1 MRRVHAILSSQ
12 ELSAHFFPLRLS
24 TLKIA
29 LFDHYPLFFW
39 SRLLESKTNE
49 KVKIT

>member
-1 MRRVHAILSSQ
+1 MLYQVKNCQLI
-12 ELSAHFFPLRLS
+12 FFPLRLF
-24 TLKIA
+24 TLNIA

-39 SRLLESKTNE
+39 SRLLEFKTNE